1 MMFFSSILFAQLADK
16 ESNKYKTVKIGDYEW
31 MSENL
36 RSTKLNDGKSIA
48 LAKNKDEWM
57 VYCKK
62 SSPVIVIISLMRNIK
77 IMVLSI
83 IFTHRITTKLLP
95 KGGLFLPMISG
106 QKWFFR

>member
-36 RSTKLNDGKSIA
+36 CSTKLNDGKSIA

-57 VYCKK
+57 MYCKK
-62 SSPVIVIISLMRNIK
+62 
-77 IMVLSI
+77 
-83 IFTHRITTKLLP
+83 KLP
-95 KGGLFLPMISG
+95 CYCYYQFDVQYKDYGFI
-106 QKWFFR
+106 